1 MSQASIALRQQRHAL
16 AQQMADL
23 TTDTGKW
30 NARGDKAKS
39 EAELRYEALDKE
51 QKGLESQINA
61 MEAAEK
67 LNADLSESRSG
78 HKETA
83 QPGQEIEGR
92 ISPYAKIDE
101 KRASKEYNAAFDT
114 MIRTAGRTI
123 APVLEEV
130 RSYSGL
136 ESLVGG
142 GNGEYVVPVG
152 FQKELEIKLKAYG
165 GMRNVCRVLNT
176 STGQPLQYPTM
187 DDTANDGEWL
197 AEANPIG
204 QANPTFNRVTFTANV
219 ASSKQVLVSVQLL
232 QDSAFDV
239 QGLLSTAMGIRIGRR
254 INSGYTNGNGTG
266 QPNGIIPAV
275 VAYGSGSQLVTAVG
289 ANATNN
295 PGATA
300 LNSVDIIT
308 DLDALITKVD
318 PAYRAGA
325 KFMAHQSTFDTF
337 RKQKDGFG
345 RTLWNVSVSEDEPD
359 TIYGY
364 EYQWNQNMDV
374 LPATASPH
382 TTVNSVLFG
391 NFEHYVLRD
400 VGPVTFFVFQETYM
414 ANLQKGYQAFLRTDG
429 QLLQGAAFSLLQ
441 NIG

>member
-1 MSQASIALRQQRHAL
+1 MSQASIELRQKRAAI

-30 NARGDKAKS
+30 NARGDNAKS
-39 EAELRYEALDKE
+39 EAQTRYDALDAE
-51 QKGLESQINA
+51 QKSLETQITA
-61 MEAAEK
+61 MEASAKLVAEM
-67 LNADLSESRSG
+67 NESRSG

-92 ISPYAKIDE
+92 LSPQSSVTE
-101 KRASKEYNAAFDT
+101 KRSSKEYNSAFDKFVRSAGREIAPILNE
-114 MIRTAGRTI
+114 IRTYA
-123 APVLEEV
+123 
-130 RSYSGL
+130 GL
-136 ESLVGG
+136 EAAVGHG
-142 GNGEYVVPVG
+142 DGEYVVPVG

-165 GMRNVCRVLNT
+165 GMRNVCRTLNT
-176 STGQPLQYPTM
+176 STGNPLQYPTM

-204 QANPTFNRVTFTANV
+204 QVNPSFNRVTFTSNV

-239 QGLLSTAMGIRIGRR
+239 QSLLSNAMGIRLGRR
-254 INSGYTNGNGTG
+254 VNSGYTNGNGTG
-266 QPNGIIPAV
+266 QPNGIIPQV
-275 VAYGSGSQLVTAVG
+275 VAFGSGSQLVTAVG
-289 ANATNN
+289 ANSTNN
-295 PGATA
+295 VGSTA
-300 LNSVDIIT
+300 LNSIDIIA

-325 KFMAHQSTFDTF
+325 KFMAKQSTLDTF

-364 EYQWNQNMDV
+364 GYQWNQDMDA

-391 NFEHYVLRD
+391 NFEHYVIRD
-400 VGPVTFFVFQETYM
+400 CGPTTFFVFQETYM
-414 ANLQKGYQAFLRTDG
+414 ANLQKGFQAFLRTDG